1 MRTFSIRGSR
11 LALAAGAALLA
22 AGCGGGNEAAAD
34 NNAGALNANLMV
46 EQPGNDQSAME
57 SAANATEPMPADLG
71 NATTDDGNQV
81 LGDTSGGDTGGNTVD
96 SNISGM

>member
-1 MRTFSIRGSR
+1 MRTFFTRGGR
-11 LALAAGAALLA
+11 LALIAGASLLA

-34 NNAGALNANLMV
+34 NNMTALDANLML
-46 EQPGNDQSAME
+46 EQPGNDQSAVE
-57 SAANATEPMPADLG
+57 SAANATEPVPADLG
-71 NATTDDGNQV
+71 NTSTDSNAV